1 MLEIFIGIIVFLI
14 MLSVLVAAHEL
25 GHYLFAR
32 LFNMGV
38 EEFAIGFGKKPLWTW
53 MKRTYTLPLEPGMIP
68 VQTPEEEKEAIKE
81 ASGGQ
86 KLAYAL
92 EGGVSQHGR
101 PEVIDTE
108 NGQVLK
114 ETTVFTI
121 RPWPIGGF
129 VRIKGMLP
137 ETDGSETRVAGGFYS
152 KAPWKR
158 IVVLLAGPA
167 FSVLAGILLMI
178 PVFTIWGAPR
188 ALPAPVFGTVGEE
201 TPAHVA
207 GLKPGD
213 RVLAIN
219 DRPVETFYD
228 MTTIV
233 RGSEGQ
239 ELQFLVERQGQQQSF
254 TVVPQKETSD
264 SMVLDSRF
272 EPTGDFEKQVKI
284 GVSPLEGK
292 VPLPFNEAVS
302 EALMVP
308 GKAVAGLINLFAKPK
323 NFSKSVGG
331 PATIF
336 TATKYA
342 AQDGI
347 DRVLYLAAI
356 ISISV
361 GIFNLLPAPPLD
373 GGQIVI
379 AFAEMLRGGRRLS
392 MRIQEKVAI
401 AGFAA
406 VLTLIAAVLFVDFT
420 RFVFPDRDHPLK
432 ANTKVEQPQR
442 EKAEK

>member
-1 MLEIFIGIIVFLI
+1 MLDILIATIVFLV

-53 MKRTYTLPLEPGMIP
+53 MKRTYTMPLEPGMIP
-68 VQTPEEEKEAIKE
+68 VQTPEEEKEAVKE

-101 PEVIDTE
+101 PEIIDTE
-108 NGQVLK
+108 NGQILK

-137 ETDGSETRVAGGFYS
+137 ENDGSETRIAGGFYS

-158 IVVLLAGPA
+158 ILVLLAGPA
-167 FSVLAGILLMI
+167 FSVLAGILIMI

-188 ALPAPVFGTVGEE
+188 ALPDPVFGGVSED

-228 MTTIV
+228 MTSIV
-233 RGSEGQ
+233 RAAEGQ
-239 ELQFLVERQGQQQSF
+239 KLNFRVERQGAEKTI
-254 TVVPQKETSD
+254 TVIPQKETAD
-264 SMVLDSRF
+264 SMVLDDKF

-292 VPLPFNEAVS
+292 VRLPFNEAVS
-302 EALMVP
+302 ESLLVP
-308 GKAVAGLINLFAKPK
+308 GKAVTGLINLFAKPK

-331 PATIF
+331 PATMF

-342 AQDGI
+342 AQDGV

-392 MRIQEKVAI
+392 IKIQEKVAI

-406 VLTLIAAVLFVDFT
+406 VMTLIVAVLFVDVI
-420 RFVFPDRDHPLK
+420 RFAMPNTDHPLK
-432 ANTKVEQPQR
+432 ANTKVEQPQP
-442 EKAEK
+442 EKAE